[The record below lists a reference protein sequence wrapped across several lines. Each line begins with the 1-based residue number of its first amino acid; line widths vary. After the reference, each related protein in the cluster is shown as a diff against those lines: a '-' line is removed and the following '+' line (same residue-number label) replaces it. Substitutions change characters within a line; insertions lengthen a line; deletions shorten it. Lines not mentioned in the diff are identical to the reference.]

1 MEQPTKGQLEYAK
14 ILLRE
19 LGYDVDDY
27 PLSEMSKQEVSELID
42 DLKDELRGHE
52 VLRAFGLRDESSV

>member
-1 MEQPTKGQLEYAK
+1 MKTHYDIEMEQPTKGQLEYAK

-27 PLSEMSKQEVSELID
+27 PLLDMDSAEVSELIG
-42 DLKDELRGHE
+42 ELREELYG
-52 VLRAFGLRDESSV
+52 

>member
-19 LGYDVDDY
+19 LGYDIDDY
-27 PLSEMSKQEVSELID
+27 PLLDMDRAEVSELIG
-42 DLKDELRGHE
+42 ELREELYG
-52 VLRAFGLRDESSV
+52 

>member
-1 MEQPTKGQLEYAK
+1 MNQPTKGQLEYAK

-27 PLSEMSKQEVSELID
+27 PLLDMDRQELSELID
-42 DLKDELRGHE
+42 ELREELYG
-52 VLRAFGLRDESSV
+52 

>member
-27 PLSEMSKQEVSELID
+27 PLLDMDSAEVSELID
-42 DLKDELRGHE
+42 ELKDELDG
-52 VLRAFGLRDESSV
+52 

>member
-1 MEQPTKGQLEYAK
+1 MKTHYDIEMEQPTKGKLEYAK

-27 PLSEMSKQEVSELID
+27 PLLDMDSAEVSELIG
-42 DLKDELRGHE
+42 ELREELYG
-52 VLRAFGLRDESSV
+52 